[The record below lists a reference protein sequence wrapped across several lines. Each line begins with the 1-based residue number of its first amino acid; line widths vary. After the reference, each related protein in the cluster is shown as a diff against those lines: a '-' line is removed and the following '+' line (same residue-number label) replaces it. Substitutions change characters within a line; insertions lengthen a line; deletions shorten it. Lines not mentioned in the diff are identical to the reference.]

1 VLPLLPV
8 AAVVVY
14 LILVAVYLGDFTLAS
29 FRRGLDFNLM
39 HAAAGQ
45 PIPALLLG
53 EQRVG
58 GFWYFFPVAFF
69 IKTPAPFHI
78 LLVLALLGVSA
89 ARPKV
94 NELLRSPLRGPIVA
108 AIVFLLLLMASDL
121 NIGFRHALPIV
132 PFVIV
137 VAAAGLRRLWKA
149 KGKRIRFAIAAL
161 VLAQAASV
169 LSWYPHFIPYTS
181 EYFSHRD
188 LGFARISDSSHDW
201 GQGLPLLR
209 DFMREEGVS
218 SVYLSY
224 FGSAVPQAYGVDYVP
239 LRSFFPLDGQPPPP
253 LPPRFIA
260 ISATNL
266 SGGYVDDVFAS
277 FRQVIPYRVLG
288 HSIFIFERN
297 D

>member
-14 LILVAVYLGDFTLAS
+14 LVLVTLYLGDFTLAS
-29 FRRGLDFNLM
+29 FRKGLDFNVM
-39 HAAAGQ
+39 HAAGGQ

-58 GFWYFFPVAFF
+58 GFWYFFPVAFLV
-69 IKTPAPFHI
+69 KTPAALHI
-78 LLVLALLGVSA
+78 LLALGVLGLLVT
-89 ARPKV
+89 RPKLDA
-94 NELLRSPLRGPIVA
+94 LLRSPLRGPVVA
-108 AIVFLLLLMASDL
+108 ALVFLLLLIASDL
-121 NIGFRHALPIV
+121 NIGFRHALPVV
-132 PFVIV
+132 PFLIV
-137 VAAAGLRRLWKA
+137 TAAAGLGRLWD
-149 KGKRIRFAIAAL
+149 GRGRRVRLAIAAL
-161 VLAQAASV
+161 GVAHAASV

-209 DFMREEGVS
+209 DFMNEEGVS

-224 FGSAVPQAYGVDYVP
+224 FGSAVPQVYGVSYVP
-239 LRSFFPLDGQPPPP
+239 LRSFFPLDEQPTPAV
-253 LPPRFIA
+253 PPRFIA

-266 SGGYVDDVFAS
+266 SGGYVDDAFAA
-277 FRQVIPYRVLG
+277 FRRIMPYRVLG
-288 HSIFIFERN
+288 HSMFIFRAE
-297 D
+297 